1 MIVIFDNKIIDNEIA
16 LPVSQNN
23 HIKTKIKQKK
33 NKKNI
38 KNDEKKK
45 IGKLRFCHN
54 ISVCFFFQ
62 LKRIFFSQ

>member
-33 NKKNI
+33 NI
-38 KNDEKKK
+38 KNDKKKK
-45 IGKLRFCHN
+45 IGKLRFCHY
-54 ISVCFFFQ
+54 ISVCFFFY
-62 LKRIFFSQ
+62 LNEFFFSQ

>member
-33 NKKNI
+33 THKKRQ
-38 KNDEKKK
+38 EKENWQ
-45 IGKLRFCHN
+45 ITIL
-54 ISVCFFFQ
+54 
-62 LKRIFFSQ
+62 SQH

>member
-33 NKKNI
+33 TH
-38 KNDEKKK
+38 KNDKKKK

-54 ISVCFFFQ
+54 ISVCFFF
-62 LKRIFFSQ
+62 

>member
-33 NKKNI
+33 NT
-38 KNDEKKK
+38 
-45 IGKLRFCHN
+45 
-54 ISVCFFFQ
+54 
-62 LKRIFFSQ
+62 